1 MKKRLLL
8 SLFLG
13 LLWQASIA
21 QQTNATDELLAFEQ
35 ARVEATLKANV
46 AQLEAM
52 LADELV
58 WVHSNGKIDSK
69 TSYIQDIANQKSRC
83 QALQVLDSKA
93 RIYGEI
99 GLTNGRLLV
108 EFFEE
113 DNSITKL
120 TVLFTVVYRQQAG
133 QWQVISWQTTK
144 LN

>member
-1 MKKRLLL
+1 MKKRLLIYF
-8 SLFLG
+8 FLG

-21 QQTNATDELLAFEQ
+21 QQTNPTDELLAFEQ
-35 ARVEATLKANV
+35 ARVEATLTANV

-69 TSYIQDIANQKSRC
+69 TSYIQDIANQKSRY

-99 GLTNGRLLV
+99 GLTNGRLRV

-113 DNSITKL
+113 DNSVTML
-120 TVLFTVVYRQQAG
+120 TVLFTAVYRQQAG